1 MEETI
6 YYQPIDF
13 KSRLIYGFSNLI
25 DQIVTSIIYSHISRD
40 TNIIDND
47 ELINKLKAAVLYAI
61 LILAVTHGYS
71 ISKIERQHAK
81 EIKDYLKRLF
91 NLINRERSL
100 TTDIVLDI
108 CYVLAQSVN
117 IFIKYEGQSLGP
129 NDRVRYRFI

>member
-13 KSRLIYGFSNLI
+13 KNRLIYGFSNLI
-25 DQIVTSIIYSHISRD
+25 DQIVTSIIYSDISYD

-47 ELINKLKAAVLYAI
+47 ELMNKLKAAVLYAI

-71 ISKIERQHAK
+71 ISKIERENAK
-81 EIKDYLKRLF
+81 KVKNYLKKLF
-91 NLINRERSL
+91 ILINREQSL
-100 TTDIVLDI
+100 TADVVLDI

-117 IFIKYEGQSLGP
+117 IFIKYEGQPLGP
-129 NDRVRYRFI
+129 NDRFRYRFI